1 MERRINRELW
11 EWGGQAAD
19 TTASRSKFAST
30 LGRHS
35 LPFTQYYAILSLC
48 NPGWPEMA
56 KSLQLLLIF
65 FCSLV
70 LDLSVPQCNGL
81 SIYSTSSATSSL
93 VSTRSP
99 SLLYTNST
107 IHVDEIFTASKYDIV
122 AQVWEVKTHFCTQYR
137 MTGLHRTF
145 HFKCNGVLF
154 TAREVQKWAKTSH
167 RSSWTS
173 LHHCTGERLHWGVN

>member
-1 MERRINRELW
+1 
-11 EWGGQAAD
+11 
-19 TTASRSKFAST
+19 
-30 LGRHS
+30 
-35 LPFTQYYAILSLC
+35 
-48 NPGWPEMA
+48 MA

-154 TAREVQKWAKTSH
+154 TEKYKSEQKLHIGQVGLPCIIVQERDCTEV
-167 RSSWTS
+167 
-173 LHHCTGERLHWGVN
+173 

>member
-1 MERRINRELW
+1 MGVGRTSCWHDCIAFKICFNI
-11 EWGGQAAD
+11 GK
-19 TTASRSKFAST
+19 TSR
-30 LGRHS
+30 H

-81 SIYSTSSATSSL
+81 SIYSTSPASSSL

>member
-1 MERRINRELW
+1 MGVGRTSCWHDCIAFKICFNI
-11 EWGGQAAD
+11 GKTQ
-19 TTASRSKFAST
+19 FAIYT
-30 LGRHS
+30 
-35 LPFTQYYAILSLC
+35 ILC
-48 NPGWPEMA
+48 NSILMQSRLTWNGKVFA
-56 KSLQLLLIF
+56 TLTHVF